1 MKSGKRIVKKDGA
14 CAGDE
19 PMAGIPRDF
28 SETVKDIKL
37 AILQARAKA
46 AHLANAEALKLYFYV
61 GGYISRKTRNAKWG
75 SGAINALSERLQV
88 ELPGLRGFSPQHMR
102 FMRQFFEAWSVVGEI
117 RQLATAEFQHLPSN
131 ELTAGQ
137 IRYLPSSE
145 MTGCE
150 IGYLSSSKLERHLR
164 SGEIRPLPT
173 NELGKDDIAA
183 FFSIGFT
190 HHREIIRFCKDF
202 DERLYYIHACA
213 KAPWSV
219 EQLLEHLRADDYHH
233 VGVLPNNFEKALS
246 PMALATQAVRSFK
259 DEYLLDLVN
268 LDNVDARYGY
278 ETDERMLS
286 KSMVANIEKTIAALG
301 GNDFCFMGRE
311 KRLVFEDDEF
321 FVDLLFFHRGLKAM
335 VAIELKMGDFH
346 PGYLGQLNFY
356 LAALDKLMKKPDENP
371 TIGLLLCEKVNKPVV
386 QLAVQG
392 YSQPIGIATYQA
404 LRNIPEPYKTLAP
417 VIDGVRKVMAENVKA
432 RSKDA
437 KRGGK

>member
-1 MKSGKRIVKKDGA
+1 MNSVVPKDFA
-14 CAGDE
+14 A
-19 PMAGIPRDF
+19 A
-28 SETVKDIKL
+28 VKDIKL

-46 AHLANAEALKLYFYV
+46 AHLANAEALKLYFFV
-61 GGYISRKTRNAKWG
+61 GGYISKKTRNAKWG
-75 SGAINALSERLQV
+75 SGAIDALSNQLQV
-88 ELPGLRGFSPQHMR
+88 ELPGLRGFSASSMI
-102 FMRQFFEAWSVVGEI
+102 FMRLFYEAWAACPEIHHFASDEFGDSAFRHLPSVEI
-117 RQLATAEFQHLPSN
+117 RYLPSN
-131 ELTAGQ
+131 ELHQ
-137 IRYLPSSE
+137 ENRQMPSD
-145 MTGCE
+145 
-150 IGYLSSSKLERHLR
+150 
-164 SGEIRPLPT
+164 EIRSLPT
-173 NELGKDDIAA
+173 SELDKNDIVA

-213 KAPWSV
+213 QGPWSV
-219 EQLLEHLRADDYHH
+219 EQLQQHLRADDYHH
-233 VGVLPNNFEKALS
+233 IGALPNNFEKALS
-246 PMALATQAVRSFK
+246 PMALATRAVRSFK

-311 KRLVFEDDEF
+311 KRLIYSDEEF
-321 FVDLLFFHRGLKAM
+321 FIDLLFFHRGLKAM

-417 VIDGVRKVMAENVKA
+417 VIDGVRKVMAEHSRA
-432 RSKDA
+432 TA
-437 KRGGK
+437 TKRTRKPGGKRKKAGK

>member
-1 MKSGKRIVKKDGA
+1 MKNKVLPK
-14 CAGDE
+14 
-19 PMAGIPRDF
+19 DF
-28 SETVKDIKL
+28 SSTVKDIKL

-61 GGYISRKTRNAKWG
+61 GGYISKKTRNAKWG
-75 SGAINALSERLQV
+75 SGAIDALSERLQV

-102 FMRQFFEAWSVVGEI
+102 FMRQFFEAWISVSPI
-117 RQLATAEFQHLPSN
+117 QHLVSV
-131 ELTAGQ
+131 EFC
-137 IRYLPSSE
+137 YLPSSE
-145 MTGCE
+145 MTGRE
-150 IGYLSSSKLERHLR
+150 ICYLPSSKLERHLP
-164 SGEIRPLPT
+164 SDEIRPLPT
-173 NELGKDDIAA
+173 GELGEDDIAA

-190 HHREIIRFCKDF
+190 HHREIIRFCKNF

-213 KAPWSV
+213 KGMWSV
-219 EQLLEHLRADDYHH
+219 EQLQSHLRADDYHH
-233 VGVLPNNFEKALS
+233 IGALPNNFEKTLS
-246 PMALATQAVRSFK
+246 PMALATRAVRSFK

-278 ETDERMLS
+278 ETDERVLS
-286 KSMVANIEKTIAALG
+286 KSMVANIEKTIQTLG

-311 KRLVFEDDEF
+311 KRLVIEDEEF

-356 LAALDKLMKKPDENP
+356 LSALDKLMKKPDENP

-392 YSQPIGIATYQA
+392 YSKPIDIATYQA

-417 VIDGVRKVMAENVKA
+417 VIDGVRRVLVESAAERKPQK
-432 RSKDA
+432 RTSKKGGMSNGK
-437 KRGGK
+437 KRRV